1 MGLNFKRRFYGFSFG
16 RTPRLA
22 KLLFKHNPFIFNK
35 EKLLNILPAQPI
47 ILEIGAHVGT
57 DTVEFR
63 DLFPKA
69 VIHSF
74 EPLPSNFRRLVNRTK
89 SLGIH
94 CHQLA
99 LGSING
105 KSKFFVSSGYTGDAS
120 SSLRRPTGHLKIWPK
135 IKFEKEIDV
144 DVRRLEDW
152 LFENSIEKVDFLWMD
167 SQGTELEILK
177 NSGNILQ
184 SVKAIHLEVFLMELY
199 ENSPLYPE
207 VKQYLEKKGFFVF
220 DEFFEQTKESRKK
233 YKNVLFL
240 KRDINFQF

>member
-1 MGLNFKRRFYGFSFG
+1 MDSRFKRLVYDFSFA

-22 KLLFKHNPFIFNK
+22 KLLFKHHRFLFNK
-35 EKLLNILPAQPI
+35 EKLLNILPTEPI

-69 VIHSF
+69 IIHSF

-89 SLGIH
+89 GRDIH

-99 LGSING
+99 LGTING
-105 KSKFFVSSGYTGDAS
+105 KSKFFVSSREGSGS

-135 IKFEKEIDV
+135 IKFKEEIEV

-152 LFENSIEKVDFLWMD
+152 LLENSIEKVDFLWMD
-167 SQGTELEILK
+167 SQSTELEILK

-184 SVKAIHLEVFLMELY
+184 SVRAIHLEVSLIELY
-199 ENSPLYPE
+199 ENSPLYSE
-207 VKQYLEKKGFFVF
+207 VKQYLEENGFFVSAEFF
-220 DEFFEQTKESRKK
+220 DEASEVGIMGKD
-233 YKNVLFL
+233 VLFL